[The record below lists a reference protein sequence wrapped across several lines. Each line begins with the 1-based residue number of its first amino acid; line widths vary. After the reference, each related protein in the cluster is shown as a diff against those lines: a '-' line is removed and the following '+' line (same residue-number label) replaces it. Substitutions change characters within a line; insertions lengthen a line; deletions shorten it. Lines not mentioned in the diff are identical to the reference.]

1 MREFTGKHGE
11 GTPIFHRKS
20 WEVNSKL
27 AESKIHNWLV
37 DPQHVTTSSNLGSN
51 WGHNITWIKIETNPK
66 MLRINMDK
74 LQFFTPPRF

>member
-1 MREFTGKHGE
+1 MLNYQGAKTKTKKTDVTVREFTGKHGE

-37 DPQHVTTSSNLGSN
+37 DPQHVTTSSNLG
-51 WGHNITWIKIETNPK
+51 
-66 MLRINMDK
+66 
-74 LQFFTPPRF
+74 